1 MDLKLIIARMTSDCD
16 LRNRFIRKFP
26 SLLDNYVLS
35 KDGQII
41 TLEEA
46 RQLEALKYFFD
57 GLSFVSSRV
66 WL

>member
-1 MDLKLIIARMTSDCD
+1 MTSDCD

>member
-1 MDLKLIIARMTSDCD
+1 MDLKPIIARMTSDCD